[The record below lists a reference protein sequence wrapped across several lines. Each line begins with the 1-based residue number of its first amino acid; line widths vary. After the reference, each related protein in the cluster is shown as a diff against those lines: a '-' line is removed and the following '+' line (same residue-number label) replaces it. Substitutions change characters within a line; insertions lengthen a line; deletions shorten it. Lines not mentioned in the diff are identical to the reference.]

1 MADKTMSPAASPD
14 RDNLCAHPIIC
25 AKPLTA
31 KQSRVHLL
39 YSARPFPESG
49 RAARHSESG
58 EKMKQVKMY
67 ITRDPGAEDIELPE
81 YKSAG
86 ASGMDV
92 RAAVSEPVTLRPG
105 EIKLIPTGLRMAV
118 MPGYEIQVRPR
129 SGLALKHGITVVNT
143 PGTIDADYRG
153 PVGVILANISN
164 EPFEIKR
171 GERIA
176 QLVVQEVLRA
186 NIEVVASLDETGR
199 GEGGF
204 GSTGR

>member
-1 MADKTMSPAASPD
+1 MKHTTMWIS
-14 RDNLCAHPIIC
+14 L
-25 AKPLTA
+25 
-31 KQSRVHLL
+31 
-39 YSARPFPESG
+39 
-49 RAARHSESG
+49 
-58 EKMKQVKMY
+58 
-67 ITRDPGAEDIELPE
+67 DPGCEDMELPE
-81 YKSAG
+81 YKTES

-92 RAAVSEPVTLRPG
+92 RAAVDTEVKLTPG

-118 MPGYEIQVRPR
+118 MPGYEVQVRPR
-129 SGLALKHGITVVNT
+129 SGLALKHGITVLNT

-153 PVGVILANISN
+153 PVGIILANMSD
-164 EPFEIKR
+164 EVFVIKR

-186 NIEVVASLDETGR
+186 NIQVVASLDETGR